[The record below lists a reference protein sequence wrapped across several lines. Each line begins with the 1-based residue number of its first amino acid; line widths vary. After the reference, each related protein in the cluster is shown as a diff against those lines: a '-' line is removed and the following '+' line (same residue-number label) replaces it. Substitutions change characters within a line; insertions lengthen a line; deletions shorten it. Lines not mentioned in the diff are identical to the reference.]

1 MNENN
6 INNNNIVSE
15 NSTTDLE
22 TDLSINDDT
31 TTSDILAD
39 DNIAMALD
47 YYDRYY
53 EQVLDNLEV
62 VTLNQD
68 TIIDNQETLIAQ
80 NDEFK
85 TLSYTLIFIICII
98 FIYNFL
104 RNMIIVK

>member
-1 MNENN
+1 MDENN
-6 INNNNIVSE
+6 TNNNNIVSE

-31 TTSDILAD
+31 TTSDTLAD

-85 TLSYTLIFIICII
+85 ILSYTLIFIICII

>member
-1 MNENN
+1 MDENN
-6 INNNNIVSE
+6 TNNNNIVSE
-15 NSTTDLE
+15 NSITDLE
-22 TDLSINDDT
+22 TDSSINTET
-31 TTSDILAD
+31 TTSDTLAN
-39 DNIAMALD
+39 DNIAIALD

-85 TLSYTLIFIICII
+85 ILSYTLIFIICII